1 MRAECKYEFSGP
13 LMQASQ
19 TPHTPSSTAM
29 TFQEPSKKM
38 IEGKEGNQKAEN
50 LKIGRYAYVFKS

>member
-1 MRAECKYEFSGP
+1 
-13 LMQASQ
+13 
-19 TPHTPSSTAM
+19 M